1 MGFVRWFLA
10 EPRRPRLGR
19 EDDWV
24 PAPSHFRSVRG
35 GTMSSNP
42 PSSSGESTANLTS
55 GASIDDRRGFTESVT
70 LGLFLQAGSRS
81 PLRRPER
88 RQSLPKPTGGS
99 AAGSSER
106 NHIA

>member
-42 PSSSGESTANLTS
+42 LSSTGESKANPISWIMVDADAKKLA
-55 GASIDDRRGFTESVT
+55 GATPITGFGR
-70 LGLFLQAGSRS
+70 L
-81 PLRRPER
+81 LR
-88 RQSLPKPTGGS
+88 K
-99 AAGSSER
+99 
-106 NHIA
+106 H